1 MTQGARAFV
10 WGGGGVF
17 VASLALTAF
26 VYLWPFG
33 ASIPFAGWGG
43 AAFDVLL
50 FLGFAA
56 HHSAFARDSVK
67 HRVAAMVPERLI
79 RSTYVYIASV
89 LLIVVCL
96 VWRPIGG
103 VVYTA
108 TGAVFPLLA
117 AVQLLGVGF
126 IAASVRAIDG
136 LELAGIRV
144 PAANTAL
151 QVGGP
156 YRVVRHPL
164 YLGWMLAVF
173 GTPHL
178 TGDRLMFAI
187 VSSAYL
193 VVAVPWEERSLER
206 VFGESY
212 RRYRQRVRWRVVP
225 FVY

>member
-1 MTQGARAFV
+1 MTRGARAFV
-10 WGGGGVF
+10 WVGGGLF

-33 ASIPFAGWGG
+33 ASTPFAGWGG
-43 AAFDVLL
+43 AAFDGLL
-50 FLGFAA
+50 FLVFAA
-56 HHSAFARDSVK
+56 HHSGFARDSVK
-67 HRVAAMVPERLI
+67 DMVAARVPERLI
-79 RSTYVYIASV
+79 RSTYVYIASE

-96 VWRPIGG
+96 LWRPVGG

-108 TGAVFPLLA
+108 TGAVFALLA
-117 AVQLLGVGF
+117 AVQLLGLGF

-136 LELAGIRV
+136 LELAGIRE

-151 QVGGP
+151 QVAGP

-178 TGDRLMFAI
+178 TGDRLAFAI

-212 RRYRQRVRWRVVP
+212 RRYQQRVRWRVVP